1 MMDPKQREKC
11 LKEVRLLESLDHP
24 NIIKYLDSFIDSN
37 QLFISIEWAEKGDLK
52 KLIKKHQA
60 DELPLDEKKIWEYLY
75 QIASALKHMQE
86 KRIMHRDLKPAN
98 IFLVSDGSLKLGD
111 LGLGRFMS
119 SQTIEAF
126 SRVGTPLYMSP
137 EVLKGSGYDW
147 KSDVWSLG
155 CITYELACFRSP
167 FKKEEE
173 KMSLYDLFQTIN
185 KGEFPPLPNRYS
197 EELKQVV
204 NLMIQVT
211 PQNRLSIDQV
221 VELCEIQLKANVKK
235 HKIDTFLIMDDI
247 GEKLKLLDYE
257 KNFCKVTNRKP
268 ISKVYFALESDKIE
282 QLRCFF
288 DLCNW
293 ITSLRNP
300 SQHPVYLGVR
310 TDPDR
315 IVTTILTN
323 CKNLGVKIPEFV
335 TAENL
340 KPGFGEAVCFV
351 LNDLLNKE
359 LIRQD
364 YRFETPILI
373 ENGVECYGDPPEVFE
388 FFDEMPSGDSTMLV
402 DKQQKKHEI
411 VEEIQEKVED
421 EKENQEILPIDPVE
435 WEKEVRR
442 VEKRLVLTEENLEYS
457 ENNRV
462 LQKLLVDIKE
472 VNKSEL
478 FRGLISRVDRMA
490 EDLERI
496 RQGET
501 RLKNEFRAEIEKVK
515 EVLDVARA
523 VQSPKKRKD
532 SNSKAAEVIYKK
544 REKVEKLSQ
553 ELEKIEENMQKFQE
567 KKDTRNPLPGL
578 KEQFIRLKKEI
589 KGLDLTMSILR
600 NKKDEY
606 YMRPNKI

>member
-24 NIIKYLDSFIDSN
+24 NIIKYLDSFIESN

-60 DELPLDEKKIWEYLY
+60 DELPIDEKKIWEYLY

-155 CITYELACFRSP
+155 CIVYELACFRSP
-167 FKKEEE
+167 FKKEDE
-173 KMSLYDLFQTIN
+173 KMSLYDLFQTIS
-185 KGEFPPLPNRYS
+185 KGEFPPLPDRYS

-204 NLMIQVT
+204 ASMIQIA
-211 PQNRLSIDQV
+211 PQSRLAIDQV

-235 HKIDTFLIMDDI
+235 HRIDPFLIMDDI
-247 GEKLKLLDYE
+247 AEKLKLLDYE
-257 KNFCKVTNRKP
+257 QNFCKLTNRKP
-268 ISKVYFALESDKIE
+268 FNRVYFAKEFDKTE

-300 SQHPVYLGVR
+300 SQHPVFLGVR

-323 CKNLGVKIPEFV
+323 CRNLEVKLPDFV
-335 TAENL
+335 TGENL
-340 KPGFGEAVCFV
+340 KVGFGEAVCFIV
-351 LNDLLNKE
+351 NDLLNKE

-364 YRFETPILI
+364 YRFETPVLI

-388 FFDEMPSGDSTMLV
+388 FFDEMPSGDKEMLME
-402 DKQQKKHEI
+402 KEKIEKNE
-411 VEEIQEKVED
+411 EEIIEEPEEIEEKG
-421 EKENQEILPIDPVE
+421 LIDPVE
-435 WEKEVRR
+435 WYKEVER
-442 VEKRLVLTEENLEYS
+442 VNGKLLISDEDIGKIGACRVLQDLMQKLTEANQSFLFKGLIARMDKIGENLE
-457 ENNRV
+457 R
-462 LQKLLVDIKE
+462 IK
-472 VNKSEL
+472 
-478 FRGLISRVDRMA
+478 
-490 EDLERI
+490 
-496 RQGET
+496 QGEK
-501 RLKNEFRAEIEKVK
+501 RIQREFSNEIEGVK

-523 VQSPKKRKD
+523 MKRPEKRKE
-532 SNSKAAEVIYKK
+532 SNSKRAEFYYTKK
-544 REKVEKLSQ
+544 EKVEALSQ
-553 ELEKIEENMQKFQE
+553 KLAKIEENFGKLSE
-567 KKDTRNPLPGL
+567 KKVQSSPLPEL
-578 KEQFIRLKKEI
+578 KSKLLQLKKDLRN
-589 KGLDLTMSILR
+589 LDLTLGIMR
-600 NKKDEY
+600 HKHDEY
-606 YMRPNKI
+606 LYHSHT

>member
-60 DELPLDEKKIWEYLY
+60 DDLPIDEKKIWEYLY

-155 CITYELACFRSP
+155 CIVYELACFRSP
-167 FKKEEE
+167 FKKEDE

-197 EELKQVV
+197 EELKQIVGS
-204 NLMIQVT
+204 MIQII
-211 PQNRLSIDQV
+211 PQCRLSIDQV

-235 HKIDTFLIMDDI
+235 HRIDPFLIMDDI
-247 GEKLKLLDYE
+247 AEKLKLLNYE
-257 KNFCKVTNRKP
+257 QDFCKVTNRKP
-268 ISKVYFALESDKIE
+268 FSRIYFAQESEKTE

-300 SQHPVYLGVR
+300 SQHPVFLGVR

-323 CKNLGVKIPEFV
+323 CKNLGVKFPDFV

-340 KPGFGEAVCFV
+340 KAGFGEAVCFIV
-351 LNDLLNKE
+351 NDLLNKE

-364 YRFETPILI
+364 YRFETPVLI

-388 FFDEMPSGDSTMLV
+388 FFDEMPSGDNEMLFENEKV
-402 DKQQKKHEI
+402 KESE
-411 VEEIQEKVED
+411 EEIIENPENIEEKD
-421 EKENQEILPIDPVE
+421 PIDPVE
-435 WEKEVRR
+435 WFKEVER
-442 VEKRLVLTEENLEYS
+442 VKG
-457 ENNRV
+457 
-462 LQKLLVDIKE
+462 KLLISGEDLGEFDKNKTLRELLGKIKDI
-472 VNKSEL
+472 NQSPL
-478 FRGLISRVDRMA
+478 FKGLIPRMDQIG
-490 EDLERI
+490 ESLERI
-496 RQGET
+496 KQGEK
-501 RLKNEFRAEIEKVK
+501 RMQREFSNEIEGVK
-515 EVLDVARA
+515 EVMDVARA
-523 VQSPKKRKD
+523 VKRPEKRKE
-532 SNSKAAEVIYKK
+532 SNSKLADLYFTKK
-544 REKVEKLSQ
+544 EKVEALIQKLS
-553 ELEKIEENMQKFQE
+553 KIEENLEKLSE
-567 KKDTRNPLPGL
+567 KKVQNKALPLL
-578 KEQFIRLKKEI
+578 KSKLLQIKKDLRT
-589 KGLDLTMSILR
+589 LDLTLSIMR
-600 NKKDEY
+600 HKHDEY
-606 YMRPNKI
+606 LSHSHT